1 MLKPYRCPACGA
13 RLKAWLP
20 GPGGRPDAA
29 CPRCGSLERH
39 RFLALLL
46 DRLAPVMATA
56 SHVVE
61 VAPTPVVRKLLR
73 QRVGRRYLALDLGL
87 DRRRVDLFAD
97 LTKLPLSSGSIDFL
111 VALHVLEHVP
121 DDACAMREIARVLGP
136 AGLALVQVPWRRTMP
151 ATIED
156 PDAPPEVRAAR
167 FGQADH
173 VRYYGADFEDR
184 IEAAGLTPLRIEPP
198 EELTPSEMARYNVKP
213 HEPIWLCVP
222 QACTASTL
230 NDVVDRARRGRP
242 RSSAYGS
249 VLRNRL

>member
-1 MLKPYRCPACGA
+1 
-13 RLKAWLP
+13 
-20 GPGGRPDAA
+20 
-29 CPRCGSLERH
+29 
-39 RFLALLL
+39 
-46 DRLAPVMATA
+46 MATA

-61 VAPTPVVRKLLR
+61 VAPTPVVRQLLR
-73 QRVGRRYLALDLGL
+73 QRVRRRYLALDLGL

-97 LTKLPLSSGSIDFL
+97 LTRLPVSDGSIDFL

-121 DDACAMREIARVLGP
+121 DDARAMREIARVLGP

-173 VRYYGADFEDR
+173 VRFYGADFEDR
-184 IEAAGLTPLRIEPP
+184 LTAAGLKPQRIEPP
-198 EELTPSEMARYNVKP
+198 EELTLPEMDRYNINS

-222 QACTASTL
+222 QIDRHHTPQVAEDATRIL
-230 NDVVDRARRGRP
+230 NRQGAHRK
-242 RSSAYGS
+242 
-249 VLRNRL
+249 

>member
-1 MLKPYRCPACGA
+1 MLKRYRCPACA
-13 RLKAWLP
+13 SRVKAWLP
-20 GPGGRPDAA
+20 GPGGRADAA

-61 VAPTPVVRKLLR
+61 VAPTPVVRQLLR
-73 QRVGRRYLALDLGL
+73 KRVGRRYLALDLGL

-97 LTKLPLSSGSIDFL
+97 LTRLPLSDGSIDFL

-121 DDACAMREIARVLGP
+121 DDTRAMREIARVLDP
-136 AGLALVQVPWRRTMP
+136 AGLALVQVPWRRTMS

-156 PDAPPEVRAAR
+156 PDAPPEIRAAR

-184 IEAAGLTPLRIEPP
+184 LAAAGLTPVRVEPR
-198 EELTPSEMARYNVKP
+198 EELTSSDIERYNVKF
-213 HEPIWLCVP
+213 HEPLWLCVL
-222 QACTASTL
+222 QGRGKITGVD
-230 NDVVDRARRGRP
+230 DVAVRTHTPVRP
-242 RSSAYGS
+242 PRYSP
-249 VLRNRL
+249 